1 MGIAERHTI
10 ALMSL
15 KCASLLLAAIALAQQ
30 PGPKDMPQEMI
41 WVDRS
46 GEILG
51 RVGAIQS
58 SIFFPE
64 ISPDG
69 KWIVVSARDGEPNDR
84 DIWLHNTA
92 DGSKRPLVTAKG
104 NDNFPIWSSDGKE
117 VIFTSSRSGN
127 YDLYRKHVGT
137 DQPEQRI
144 IARESADYPRS
155 WSADGK
161 SLVYTQAAKGRD
173 LFLLR
178 FGTGE
183 PASERLF
190 PDISAWQD
198 GARISPNGKYVA
210 YASNAAGP
218 WEVYVASLAEP
229 SQRWKIS
236 LELANG
242 WAGGGGQ
249 PRWRRDGRELFYVLG
264 NDTMMAVEVET
275 EPAFRAGKPKRL
287 FALLGMRG
295 NFPEE
300 APWLQKCDVSADG
313 QRFVFVRTAP
323 KPSNQA
329 AKP

>member
-1 MGIAERHTI
+1 MRLTCVF
-10 ALMSL
+10 LF
-15 KCASLLLAAIALAQQ
+15 LAATAVAQQ
-30 PGPKDMPQEMI
+30 PGPRDMPQEMI

-46 GEILG
+46 GRVLG
-51 RVGAIQS
+51 RVGAVQN

-69 KWIVVSARDGEPNDR
+69 KWIAVSARDSELNDR
-84 DIWLHNTA
+84 DVWIHSTA
-92 DGSKRPLVTAKG
+92 DGSKKPLMQVKG
-104 NDNFPIWSSDGKE
+104 NDNFPIWSPDGKE
-117 VIFTSSRSGN
+117 VLFTSSRTGN
-127 YDLYRKHVGT
+127 YDLYRKHIGT

-144 IARESADYPRS
+144 VELESADYPRS
-155 WSADGK
+155 WSADGR
-161 SLVYTQAAKGRD
+161 SLIYTQATKGRD

-178 FGTGE
+178 FG
-183 PASERLF
+183 ASEPTTTRLF
-190 PDISAWQD
+190 PDISGWQD

-229 SQRWKIS
+229 AQRWKVS

-264 NDTMMAVEVET
+264 NDTMMSVDVET
-275 EPAFRAGKPKRL
+275 EAAFRAGKPKRL
-287 FALLGMRG
+287 FALLAMRG

-300 APWLQKCDVSADG
+300 APWLQKYDVTADG
-313 QRFVFVRTAP
+313 QRIVFVRTVP
-323 KPSNQA
+323 KTSVP
-329 AKP
+329 

>member
-1 MGIAERHTI
+1 MYLRCACILLTGIAV
-10 ALMSL
+10 
-15 KCASLLLAAIALAQQ
+15 AQQ

-51 RVGAIQS
+51 RVGAVQN

-69 KWIVVSARDGEPNDR
+69 KWIAVSARDGEPNDR
-84 DIWLHNTA
+84 DIWVHNTA
-92 DGSKRPLVTAKG
+92 DGTKKALVVAKG
-104 NDNFPIWSSDGKE
+104 NDNFPVWSPDGKE

-127 YDLYRKHVGT
+127 YELHRKSISG

-144 IARESADYPRS
+144 VALESADYPRS
-155 WSADGK
+155 WAPDGK
-161 SLVYTQAAKGRD
+161 SLLYAQAAKGRE

-178 FGTGE
+178 FGSSE
-183 PASERLF
+183 PDSERLF
-190 PDISAWQD
+190 PDVSAWQD

-210 YASNAAGP
+210 YASNVAGP
-218 WEVYVASLAEP
+218 WEVYVASLAQP
-229 SQRWKIS
+229 SQRWKVS

-249 PRWRRDGRELFYVLG
+249 PRWRGDGRELFYVLG
-264 NDTMMAVEVET
+264 NDTMMSVEVET
-275 EPAFRAGKPKRL
+275 DSEFRAGKPKRL

-300 APWLQKCDVSADG
+300 APWLQQYDVSPDG
-313 QRFVFVRTAP
+313 QRFVFVRTVP
-323 KPSNQA
+323 KSTPQ
-329 AKP
+329 

>member
-1 MGIAERHTI
+1 MF
-10 ALMSL
+10 S
-15 KCASLLLAAIALAQQ
+15 KCATFFLAAVAVAQQ
-30 PGPKDMPQEMI
+30 PAPRDMPQEMV

-46 GEILG
+46 GSILG
-51 RVGAIQS
+51 RVGAIQN

-64 ISPDG
+64 LSPDG
-69 KWIVVSARDGEPNDR
+69 KRIAVSARDGEANDR
-84 DIWLHNTA
+84 DIWIHNMA
-92 DGSKRPLVTAKG
+92 DGSKKALAIVKG
-104 NDNFPIWSSDGKE
+104 NDNFPIWSFDGKE
-117 VIFTSSRSGN
+117 ILFTSSRSGN
-127 YDLYRKHVGT
+127 YDLYRKQVDG
-137 DQPEQRI
+137 DQPEERV
-144 IARESADYPRS
+144 IALPSADYPRS

-161 SLVYTQAAKGRD
+161 SLIYTQAAKGRD

-178 FGTGE
+178 FGSGE
-183 PASERLF
+183 PTSERLL
-190 PDISAWQD
+190 PDITGWQD

-210 YASNAAGP
+210 YASNSAGP
-218 WEVYVASLAEP
+218 WEVYVASLSDS

-264 NDTMMAVEVET
+264 NDTMMSVDVET
-275 EPAFRAGKPKRL
+275 ESAFRAGKPKRL

-300 APWLQKCDVSADG
+300 APWLQKYDVASDG

-323 KPSNQA
+323 KASPQ
-329 AKP
+329 